1 MKTKLLLL
9 LPLLALI
16 SCNTSEPTNTTSNT
30 SGYKLLFDG
39 GSPYLD
45 WYTGNMEAFISY
57 TFRDITNNTKDSQH
71 ERVRGT
77 EDNIITLKNGVK
89 IKIQDDYKLNNNG
102 EQTELHLTRSATILQ
117 DETQQASSLPTDNAG
132 SSTPR
137 TFDYEIRTATPIEII
152 RPAIDN
158 CNPLPYCYYDNF
170 EIEWNAD
177 DTNMNGVVI
186 IAEWNG
192 VTLNSPSEDISI
204 VCADLVDDTGIVTL
218 NTGMFEGMPD
228 LALVNLWFIR
238 ANLLTITENGSE
250 VSLQDA
256 MEYSPEEFAALLE
269 NHPELYIQLQPFM
282 YGSGAVSVFSFF
294 LVREL

>member
-1 MKTKLLLL
+1 
-9 LPLLALI
+9 
-16 SCNTSEPTNTTSNT
+16 
-30 SGYKLLFDG
+30 
-39 GSPYLD
+39 
-45 WYTGNMEAFISY
+45 
-57 TFRDITNNTKDSQH
+57 
-71 ERVRGT
+71 
-77 EDNIITLKNGVK
+77 
-89 IKIQDDYKLNNNG
+89 
-102 EQTELHLTRSATILQ
+102 
-117 DETQQASSLPTDNAG
+117 
-132 SSTPR
+132 
-137 TFDYEIRTATPIEII
+137 
-152 RPAIDN
+152 
-158 CNPLPYCYYDNF
+158 
-170 EIEWNAD
+170 
-177 DTNMNGVVI
+177 MNGVVI

-282 YGSGAVSVFSFF
+282 FGSGAVSVFSFY